1 MPCAH
6 RPYRYRPMTGPWL
19 DAAGNTPDLCP
30 GCSRPIT
37 DLAPDGCELVNA
49 QRWCITCLLD
59 AVNRLL
65 S

>member
-1 MPCAH
+1 
-6 RPYRYRPMTGPWL
+6 MTGPWL